1 MPPSMHLGSLRTA
14 VIGIR
19 FSSRS
24 GSRCLILKSRRY
36 PRCTCRCGSGWR
48 LPAVLQPE
56 VAHHIG
62 TREQTSL
69 LFLCLALKSNDR
81 QGVK

>member
-19 FSSRS
+19 LSSRS
-24 GSRCLILKSRRY
+24 VSCCPILKSRRY
-36 PRCTCRCGSGWR
+36 PRYTFRCGNGSWF
-48 LPAVLQPE
+48 PAVLQPE
-56 VAHHIG
+56 VTHHIG

>member
-1 MPPSMHLGSLRTA
+1 MPPSMHLGSLPTA

-24 GSRCLILKSRRY
+24 VSRCLILKSRRY
-36 PRCTCRCGSGWR
+36 PRYMCRCGSGSWS
-48 LPAVLQPE
+48 PAVLQSG
-56 VAHHIG
+56 ATHHIG

-69 LFLCLALKSNDR
+69 LFLFRALKSNDR